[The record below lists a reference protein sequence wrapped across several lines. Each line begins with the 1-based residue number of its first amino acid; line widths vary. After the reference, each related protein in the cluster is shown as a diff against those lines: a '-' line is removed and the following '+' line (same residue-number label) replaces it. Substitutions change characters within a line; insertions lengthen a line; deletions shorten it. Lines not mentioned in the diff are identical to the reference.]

1 MSRPSGLPQVRP
13 MTPQEARN
21 RRARNVAIGLVLVAF
36 IALVY
41 AVTLARLSGT
51 MPGLGS

>member
-1 MSRPSGLPQVRP
+1 MSGPANAPRFRP

-51 MPGLGS
+51 MPGAGS